1 MRCKKHLPDLTS
13 TIGVCASC
21 LRERLQPLLAAQAQ
35 SERSTNSDVDN
46 NNHRRRKPK
55 LKPEENPLPLN
66 FPRSVSPYVTHR
78 KSDCE
83 RRRERL
89 FYGTPQMNAAACDGG
104 AASENRRH
112 GGRFWILSNLFRA
125 RSNKTETSPSHPP
138 PSWFSTILHAR
149 RHNKCRHADRGLSPL
164 TEVENFTEFS
174 ADTAQDRS
182 DSGISSEDSPAK
194 QNPTPETAH
203 RRSRMGP
210 AGKGLASMAF
220 CLSPLVRA
228 GPNRHWSY
236 HNKGLAPELGVS
248 GAHHISNAASFCANR
263 SRKLADFGRGTH
275 NLNNLR
281 VLLLTTRFCC
291 TKHMNQCVDSYPFY
305 RTRIRVGFRKWDF
318 HGQPLILLTVQ
329 NSKEEDFKC
338 FRGKLRQKLEEKAL
352 KKKLKELDSSFSA
365 RYWLNSRAR
374 LVTSPHLA

>member
-89 FYGTPQMNAAACDGG
+89 FYGTPQMNAA
-104 AASENRRH
+104 
-112 GGRFWILSNLFRA
+112 
-125 RSNKTETSPSHPP
+125 
-138 PSWFSTILHAR
+138 
-149 RHNKCRHADRGLSPL
+149 
-164 TEVENFTEFS
+164 
-174 ADTAQDRS
+174 TAQDRS

-275 NLNNLR
+275 NR
-281 VLLLTTRFCC
+281 
-291 TKHMNQCVDSYPFY
+291 
-305 RTRIRVGFRKWDF
+305 
-318 HGQPLILLTVQ
+318 
-329 NSKEEDFKC
+329 
-338 FRGKLRQKLEEKAL
+338 
-352 KKKLKELDSSFSA
+352 
-365 RYWLNSRAR
+365 
-374 LVTSPHLA
+374 

>member
-35 SERSTNSDVDN
+35 AQSQAQSERSTTNSNVDN
-46 NNHRRRKPK
+46 NHHRRKPK
-55 LKPEENPLPLN
+55 PKPEENPPPLN

-125 RSNKTETSPSHPP
+125 RSNKTESSPSHPP

-275 NLNNLR
+275 NR
-281 VLLLTTRFCC
+281 
-291 TKHMNQCVDSYPFY
+291 
-305 RTRIRVGFRKWDF
+305 
-318 HGQPLILLTVQ
+318 
-329 NSKEEDFKC
+329 
-338 FRGKLRQKLEEKAL
+338 
-352 KKKLKELDSSFSA
+352 
-365 RYWLNSRAR
+365 
-374 LVTSPHLA
+374 